1 MQYRFRI
8 SVLIAFLV
16 LTGCMRKAEPESVAS
31 AKATASA
38 HTDHHTDEHADFV
51 TLNDKQI
58 QAANIELGVV
68 RRDFAGAIDA
78 PGVIVVDQ
86 QRSAAVSSSVSGRV
100 IEIRKSLGEQVARG
114 DVLAIID
121 SREVAQFAADAAI
134 AQRQRELAEATFQR
148 EERPFAEKVSSRQEY
163 EAAKTALEEART
175 RLRLAQQQLRS
186 AGTGLGQ
193 TGQLRLLA
201 PISGVV
207 TFKQINLGDVIDGH
221 AKLFEVA
228 DLGNLSVELALSPAD
243 AGRLAVGAQA
253 DVTAEG
259 RTARARISQLSRV
272 LDPATRQVR
281 AIASLADTKANWR
294 VGETVK
300 ASITLSGAP
309 GAGGMAIPRTAVQ
322 TIEDKPTV
330 FVREKEGFAIRH
342 VVLGGIAGGYVT
354 VQSGL
359 NGSEQIAVSNTF
371 ILKAEHGKGAAGE
384 DHD

>member
-1 MQYRFRI
+1 MQYLFRI
-8 SVLIAFLV
+8 SVLIALLIV
-16 LTGCMRKAEPESVAS
+16 TGCTRKAEPESEAS
-31 AKATASA
+31 ATASASA
-38 HTDHHTDEHADFV
+38 HTDQHAETHADSV
-51 TLNDKQI
+51 TLSDKQI
-58 QAANIELGVV
+58 QAAGIELGVV

-78 PGVIVVDQ
+78 PGVIVVDP
-86 QRSAAVSSSVSGRV
+86 QRSAAVSSSVNGRV
-100 IEIRKSLGEQVARG
+100 IEIRKSLGEQVVRG
-114 DVLAIID
+114 DVLAIIN

-134 AQRQRELAEATFQR
+134 AERQRELAEATFQR
-148 EERPFAEKVSSRQEY
+148 EERLFAEKVSSRQEY

-175 RLRLAQQQLRS
+175 LLRLAQQQLRS
-186 AGTGLGQ
+186 AGTGVDRA
-193 TGQLRLLA
+193 GQLRLLA

-207 TFKQINLGDVIDGH
+207 TFRQINLGDVIDGH

-228 DLGNLSVELALSPAD
+228 DLGNLSVELSLSSAD

-253 DVTAEG
+253 DITAEN
-259 RTARARISQLSRV
+259 RTARARIIQLSRV

-294 VGETVK
+294 VGETVRV
-300 ASITLSGAP
+300 SIALSGAP

-322 TIEDKPTV
+322 TIEDKPSI
-330 FVREKEGFAIRH
+330 FVRGKEGFAIRH
-342 VVLGGIAGGYVT
+342 VVLGGMAGGYVT